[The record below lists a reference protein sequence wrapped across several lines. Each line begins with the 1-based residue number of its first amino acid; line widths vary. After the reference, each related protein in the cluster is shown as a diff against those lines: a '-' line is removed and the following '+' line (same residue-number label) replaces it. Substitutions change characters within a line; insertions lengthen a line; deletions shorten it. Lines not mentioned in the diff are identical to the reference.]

1 MQKNRSSKT
10 ASDVWTIGDLLRWGT
25 AYFADQGESHPQ
37 RTIEQLLSIAL
48 DMPRLELYLNFD
60 KPLSSQ
66 ERQTLRRL
74 IHRYQRGTPL
84 PYLAEKVEFYGLELH
99 IAPSALIPRP
109 ESELLVDFTRYA
121 APLFRHPPSI
131 LDIGTG
137 SGCLAI
143 AIKKFLPHAMVTAI
157 DISADALDLAE
168 RNAHR
173 HQCNIQ
179 WAQLDILSHLPPNA
193 PFDIIVS
200 NPPYISETEFASL
213 PRSVR
218 DYEPRQALIASAEG
232 LQFYYRFAEIFSS
245 VLSSGGFFFVE
256 IAPTIA
262 ARIPPIFASWHIAIF
277 EDFQHHPRI
286 LAGTDTEDQLRT
298 LLAALPGYYRR
309 WEPNT

>member
-25 AYFADQGESHPQ
+25 AYFADQGEPYPQ
-37 RTIEQLLSIAL
+37 RTIEQLLRIAL
-48 DMPRLELYLNFD
+48 DMSRMELYLNFD
-60 KPLSSQ
+60 KPLSIR
-66 ERQTLRRL
+66 ERQTLRQL
-74 IHRYQRGTPL
+74 IRRYQHGVPL
-84 PYLAEKVEFYGLELH
+84 AYLAERVEFYGLDLH
-99 IAPSALIPRP
+99 ITPAALIPRP

-121 APLFRHPPSI
+121 APLFSRTLSV

-157 DISADALDLAE
+157 DISADALDLAM

-173 HQCNIQ
+173 HQCDIQ
-179 WAQLDILSHLPPNA
+179 WVQLDILSHLPPNA

-218 DYEPRQALIASAEG
+218 DHEPRQALIASSEG
-232 LQFYYRFAEIFSS
+232 LQFYHRFAEIFSA

-262 ARIPPIFASWHIAIF
+262 SRIPSIFASWHIAIF
-277 EDFQHHPRI
+277 EDFQRHPRI
-286 LAGTDTEDQLRT
+286 LAGTATEDQLHA
-298 LLAALPGYYRR
+298 LLDTLPGYYRR
-309 WEPNT
+309 WQPNT